1 MGTVPIFALRRA
13 DEDLARF
20 IEPSVLLCKPCGGS
34 VSQGGRRRGLWAPFR
49 MGCGLQFSGKCESQ
63 AEASKC
69 DTLTTQHFVE
79 TLQNFVKSRNENNVC
94 LQRSESYRRE
104 AGGKKWGGP
113 QCGGPLLGT
122 IDTERRHKCID
133 ANLHGAGEVLENHA
147 DVSGRAAGR
156 EATVGRSA

>member
-1 MGTVPIFALRRA
+1 LRTIHRCKQKKPQQQAQRTKTYFQYSVPTDESIWFKPYLSGVGTVPIFALRRA

-104 AGGKKWGGP
+104 AGEKS
-113 QCGGPLLGT
+113 
-122 IDTERRHKCID
+122 
-133 ANLHGAGEVLENHA
+133 GEA
-147 DVSGRAAGR
+147 
-156 EATVGRSA
+156 RSAGDHSSGL